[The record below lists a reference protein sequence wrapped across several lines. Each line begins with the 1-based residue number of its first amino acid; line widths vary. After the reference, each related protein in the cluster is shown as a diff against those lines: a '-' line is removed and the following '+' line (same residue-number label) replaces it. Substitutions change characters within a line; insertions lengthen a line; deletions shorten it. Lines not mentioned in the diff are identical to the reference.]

1 MNSTDGDFG
10 EIQQMVDLRY
20 HGYDDPRHNKRN
32 GSVKDAAL
40 RYAFQPFVQSPTLL
54 DFQTALTRH

>member
-20 HGYDDPRHNKRN
+20 HGYDDPRHQK
-32 GSVKDAAL
+32 GKGIC
-40 RYAFQPFVQSPTLL
+40 
-54 DFQTALTRH
+54 